1 MKTEKNGKNKNKKKD
16 AILLTIIKLVG
27 GVTISIGVGA
37 ILNNIIKKY
46 TPEQVNK
53 LTKVCTAVGR
63 FFLSSSVA
71 AMVVDRFEAD
81 VDNIWTA
88 VNKVLDNTEEETEP
102 FEDVITKWYD
112 SRGVVVLESEESPVI
127 E

>member
-1 MKTEKNGKNKNKKKD
+1 MKTEKNVKHKKKD
-16 AILLTIIKLVG
+16 AIPLTIIKLIG

-37 ILNNIIKKY
+37 ILKNVFKQY
-46 TPEQVNK
+46 TPEQTNK
-53 LTKVCTAVGR
+53 LIKVCTAVGS

-71 AMVVDRFEAD
+71 TMVVDRFEAD

-88 VNKVLDNTEEETEP
+88 VNKVLENTEEEIEP
-102 FEDVITKWYD
+102 FEA
-112 SRGVVVLESEESPVI
+112 VLDSEESLVI

>member
-1 MKTEKNGKNKNKKKD
+1 VKTEKNNKNKNEKKD
-16 AILLTIIKLVG
+16 SIPLKIIKFVG

-46 TPEQVNK
+46 TPGQANK
-53 LTKVCTAVGR
+53 LTKVCIAVGG

-88 VNKVLDNTEEETEP
+88 VNKVLENAEEEIEP
-102 FEDVITKWYD
+102 FET
-112 SRGVVVLESEESPVI
+112 VLDSEESPVI